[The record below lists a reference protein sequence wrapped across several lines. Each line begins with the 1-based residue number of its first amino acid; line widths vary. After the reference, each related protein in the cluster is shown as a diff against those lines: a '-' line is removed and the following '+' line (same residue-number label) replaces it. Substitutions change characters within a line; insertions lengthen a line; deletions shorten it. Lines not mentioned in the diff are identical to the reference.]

1 MRVLI
6 FLCVVAGTALVYLMS
21 EAPSNT
27 ALFTQNLQLLLYLA
41 GAMALGLMALIVY
54 QLLTLRRKLR
64 ERVFGSKLTLRL
76 VLVFALMALIPGG
89 LVYAISFQFLQRSIE
104 SWFDVR
110 MDESLRAG
118 LNLAQNALANSRDQL
133 AQKAETMAQ
142 SLANS
147 HGDEIATLN
156 RLREQHSIEEATLLC
171 SQDA

>member
-1 MRVLI
+1 
-6 FLCVVAGTALVYLMS
+6 MS
-21 EAPSNT
+21 EAPANT
-27 ALFTQNLQLLLYLA
+27 EVFKGNLDLLLYLA

-110 MDESLRAG
+110 IDESLERG
-118 LNLAQNALANSRDQL
+118 LKLARNAIDNSLRDL
-133 AQKAETMAQ
+133 EKKA
-142 SLANS
+142 
-147 HGDEIATLN
+147 D
-156 RLREQHSIEEATLLC
+156 
-171 SQDA
+171 

>member
-64 ERVFGSKLTLRL
+64 ERVFT
-76 VLVFALMALIPGG
+76 
-89 LVYAISFQFLQRSIE
+89 
-104 SWFDVR
+104 
-110 MDESLRAG
+110 
-118 LNLAQNALANSRDQL
+118 
-133 AQKAETMAQ
+133 
-142 SLANS
+142 
-147 HGDEIATLN
+147 
-156 RLREQHSIEEATLLC
+156 EQHRERIRIAKLGKSLSSEHRASISHALRGTRTR
-171 SQDA
+171 D

>member
-64 ERVFGSKLTLRL
+64 ERVFGWTKAHFPLTVTGGQVLKLKVRPTVR
-76 VLVFALMALIPGG
+76 VVGRAFYDAANAPKGNTESNRRRAVGKDVIAALWEIHPVM
-89 LVYAISFQFLQRSIE
+89 
-104 SWFDVR
+104 
-110 MDESLRAG
+110 
-118 LNLAQNALANSRDQL
+118 NLTVVHQ
-133 AQKAETMAQ
+133 
-142 SLANS
+142 
-147 HGDEIATLN
+147 
-156 RLREQHSIEEATLLC
+156 
-171 SQDA
+171 